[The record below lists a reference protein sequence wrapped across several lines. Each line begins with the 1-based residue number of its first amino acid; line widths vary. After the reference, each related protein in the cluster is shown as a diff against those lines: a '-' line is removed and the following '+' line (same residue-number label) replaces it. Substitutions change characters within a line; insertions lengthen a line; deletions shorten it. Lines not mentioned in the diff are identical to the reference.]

1 MTDLVKKVMCVG
13 AAGMLAL
20 GLVACSDSEKKP
32 SSSGTHVAA
41 TALPSTAKSAL
52 NKGLGGANGKGS
64 APATSGPAPTVTAP
78 ANSNGDA
85 DSKEGVKEDLGNQQS
100 ASIGEGV
107 MTVKSI
113 KDQQVTF
120 KLTGCDQQ
128 EVTIKVGETQMVCGK
143 NRTVNGVLDTSVSYT
158 VETPTST
165 NK

>member
-1 MTDLVKKVMCVG
+1 MTNLVKKVMCVG

-41 TALPSTAKSAL
+41 TSLPSTAKSAL
-52 NKGLGGANGKGS
+52 NKGLGGSKGKGS

-78 ANSNGDA
+78 GNGDA
-85 DSKEGVKEDLGNQQS
+85 DSREGVKEDLGNQQS
-100 ASIGEGV
+100 ASIGEGI

-113 KDQQVTF
+113 KDEQVTF

-128 EVTIKVGETQMVCGK
+128 EVTIKVGETQLVCGK
-143 NRTVNGVLDTSVSYT
+143 NLTVNGVLDSNVSYT

>member
-1 MTDLVKKVMCVG
+1 MTNLVKKVMCVG

-32 SSSGTHVAA
+32 SSGGTHVAA

-52 NKGLGGANGKGS
+52 NKGLGGSKGKGS
-64 APATSGPAPTVTAP
+64 ALATSGPAPTVTAP
-78 ANSNGDA
+78 GNGDA
-85 DSKEGVKEDLGNQQS
+85 DSREGVKEDLGNQQS
-100 ASIGEGV
+100 ASIGEGI

-113 KDQQVTF
+113 KDEQVTF

-128 EVTIKVGETQMVCGK
+128 EVTIKVGETQLVCGK
-143 NRTVNGVLDTSVSYT
+143 NLTVNGVLDTSVSYT

>member
-1 MTDLVKKVMCVG
+1 MTNLVKKVMCVG

-52 NKGLGGANGKGS
+52 NKGLGGSKGS
-64 APATSGPAPTVTAP
+64 TSATSGPAPTVTAP
-78 ANSNGDA
+78 GNGDA
-85 DSKEGVKEDLGNQQS
+85 DSREGVKEDLGNQQS
-100 ASIGEGV
+100 ASIGEGI

-113 KDQQVTF
+113 KDEQVTF

-128 EVTIKVGETQMVCGK
+128 EVTIKVGETQLVCGK
-143 NRTVNGVLDTSVSYT
+143 NLTVNGVLDSNVSYT

>member
-52 NKGLGGANGKGS
+52 NKGLGGSKGS
-64 APATSGPAPTVTAP
+64 TSATPGAAPTVTAP
-78 ANSNGDA
+78 GNGDA
-85 DSKEGVKEDLGNQQS
+85 DSREGVKEDLGNQQS
-100 ASIGEGV
+100 ASIGEGI

-113 KDQQVTF
+113 KDEQVTF

-128 EVTIKVGETQMVCGK
+128 EVTIKVGETQLVCGK
-143 NRTVNGVLDTSVSYT
+143 NLTVNGVLDTSVSYT

>member
-1 MTDLVKKVMCVG
+1 MTNLVKKVMCVG

-52 NKGLGGANGKGS
+52 NKGLGGSKGS
-64 APATSGPAPTVTAP
+64 TSATPGAAPTVTAP
-78 ANSNGDA
+78 GNGDA
-85 DSKEGVKEDLGNQQS
+85 DSREGVKEDLGNQQS

-113 KDQQVTF
+113 KDEQVTF

-128 EVTIKVGETQMVCGK
+128 EVTIKVGETQLVCGK
-143 NRTVNGVLDTSVSYT
+143 NLTVNGVLDTSVSYT

>member
-1 MTDLVKKVMCVG
+1 
-13 AAGMLAL
+13 MLAL

-52 NKGLGGANGKGS
+52 NKGLGGSKGS
-64 APATSGPAPTVTAP
+64 TSATPGAAPTVTAP
-78 ANSNGDA
+78 GNGDA
-85 DSKEGVKEDLGNQQS
+85 DSREGVKEDLGNQQS

-113 KDQQVTF
+113 KDEQVTF

-128 EVTIKVGETQMVCGK
+128 EVTIKVGETQLVCGK
-143 NRTVNGVLDTSVSYT
+143 NLTVNGVLDTSVSYT

>member
-32 SSSGTHVAA
+32 SSGGTHVAA

-52 NKGLGGANGKGS
+52 NKGLGGAKGKGS
-64 APATSGPAPTVTAP
+64 APATSGPAPTITAP
-78 ANSNGDA
+78 TNSN
-85 DSKEGVKEDLGNQQS
+85 EDLGNQQS

-128 EVTIKVGETQMVCGK
+128 EVTIKVGETQLVCGK
-143 NRTVNGVLDTSVSYT
+143 NLTVNGVLDTSVSYT

>member
-1 MTDLVKKVMCVG
+1 MTNLVKKVMCVG

-32 SSSGTHVAA
+32 SSGGTHVAA

-52 NKGLGGANGKGS
+52 NKGLGGSKGS
-64 APATSGPAPTVTAP
+64 TSATATPGAAPTVTAP
-78 ANSNGDA
+78 RNGDA
-85 DSKEGVKEDLGNQQS
+85 DSREGVKEDLGNQQS
-100 ASIGEGV
+100 ASIGEGI

-113 KDQQVTF
+113 KDEQVTF

-128 EVTIKVGETQMVCGK
+128 EVTIKVGETQLVCGK
-143 NRTVNGVLDTSVSYT
+143 NLTVNGVLDTSVSYT

>member
-1 MTDLVKKVMCVG
+1 
-13 AAGMLAL
+13 MLAL

-32 SSSGTHVAA
+32 SSGGTHVAA

-52 NKGLGGANGKGS
+52 NKGLGGSKGS
-64 APATSGPAPTVTAP
+64 TSATATPGAAPTVTAP
-78 ANSNGDA
+78 GNGDA
-85 DSKEGVKEDLGNQQS
+85 DSREGVKEDLGNQQS
-100 ASIGEGV
+100 ASIGEGI

-113 KDQQVTF
+113 KDEQVTF

-128 EVTIKVGETQMVCGK
+128 EVTIKVGETQLVCGK
-143 NRTVNGVLDTSVSYT
+143 NLTVNGVLDTSVSYT

>member
-1 MTDLVKKVMCVG
+1 MTNLVKKVMCVG

-52 NKGLGGANGKGS
+52 NKGLGGSKGS
-64 APATSGPAPTVTAP
+64 TPATPGAAPTVTAP
-78 ANSNGDA
+78 ANGDA
-85 DSKEGVKEDLGNQQS
+85 DSREGVKEDLGNQQS
-100 ASIGEGV
+100 ASIGEGI

-113 KDQQVTF
+113 KDEQVTF

-128 EVTIKVGETQMVCGK
+128 EVTIKVGETQLVCGK
-143 NRTVNGVLDTSVSYT
+143 NLTVNGVLDSNVSYT

>member
-20 GLVACSDSEKKP
+20 GLVACSDSEKNP
-32 SSSGTHVAA
+32 SSGGTHVAA

-52 NKGLGGANGKGS
+52 NKGLGGSKGS
-64 APATSGPAPTVTAP
+64 TSATPGAAPTVTAP
-78 ANSNGDA
+78 GNGDA
-85 DSKEGVKEDLGNQQS
+85 DSREGVKEDLGNQQS
-100 ASIGEGV
+100 ASIGEGI

-113 KDQQVTF
+113 KDEQVTF

-128 EVTIKVGETQMVCGK
+128 EVTIKVGETQLVCGK
-143 NRTVNGVLDTSVSYT
+143 NLTVNGVLDSNVSYT

>member
-1 MTDLVKKVMCVG
+1 
-13 AAGMLAL
+13 MLAL

-32 SSSGTHVAA
+32 SSGGTHVAA

-52 NKGLGGANGKGS
+52 NKGLGGSKGS
-64 APATSGPAPTVTAP
+64 TSATATPGAAPTVTAP
-78 ANSNGDA
+78 GNGDA
-85 DSKEGVKEDLGNQQS
+85 DSREGVKEDLGNQQS

-113 KDQQVTF
+113 KDEQVTF

-128 EVTIKVGETQMVCGK
+128 EVTIKVGETQLVCGK
-143 NRTVNGVLDTSVSYT
+143 NLTVNGVLDSNVSYT
-158 VETPTST
+158 VETPTSA

>member
-1 MTDLVKKVMCVG
+1 MTNLVKKVMCVG
-13 AAGMLAL
+13 VAGMLAL

-32 SSSGTHVAA
+32 SSGGTHVAA

-52 NKGLGGANGKGS
+52 NKGLGGSKGS
-64 APATSGPAPTVTAP
+64 TSATATPGAAPTVTAP
-78 ANSNGDA
+78 GNGDA
-85 DSKEGVKEDLGNQQS
+85 DSREGVKEDLGNQQS

-113 KDQQVTF
+113 KDEQVTF

-128 EVTIKVGETQMVCGK
+128 EVTIKVGETQLVCGK
-143 NRTVNGVLDTSVSYT
+143 NLTVNGVLDSNVSYT

>member
-1 MTDLVKKVMCVG
+1 MTNLVKKVMCVG

-52 NKGLGGANGKGS
+52 NKGLGGSKGKGS

-78 ANSNGDA
+78 GNGDA
-85 DSKEGVKEDLGNQQS
+85 DSREGVKEDLGNQQS
-100 ASIGEGV
+100 ASIGEGI

-113 KDQQVTF
+113 KDEQVTF

-128 EVTIKVGETQMVCGK
+128 EVTIKVGETQLVCGK
-143 NRTVNGVLDTSVSYT
+143 NLTVNGVLDSNVSYT

>member
-52 NKGLGGANGKGS
+52 NKGLGGPKGS
-64 APATSGPAPTVTAP
+64 TSATPGAAPTVTAP
-78 ANSNGDA
+78 GNGDA
-85 DSKEGVKEDLGNQQS
+85 DSREGVKEDLGNQQS
-100 ASIGEGV
+100 ASIGEGI

-113 KDQQVTF
+113 KDEQVTF

-128 EVTIKVGETQMVCGK
+128 EVTIKVGETQLVCGK
-143 NRTVNGVLDTSVSYT
+143 NLTVNGVLDSNVSYT

>member
-1 MTDLVKKVMCVG
+1 
-13 AAGMLAL
+13 MLAL

-32 SSSGTHVAA
+32 SSGGTHVVA

-52 NKGLGGANGKGS
+52 NKGLGGSKGS
-64 APATSGPAPTVTAP
+64 TSATATPGAAPTVTAP
-78 ANSNGDA
+78 GNGDA
-85 DSKEGVKEDLGNQQS
+85 DSREGVKEDLGNQQS

-128 EVTIKVGETQMVCGK
+128 EVTIKVGETQLVCGK
-143 NRTVNGVLDTSVSYT
+143 NLTVNGVLDTSVSYT

>member
-52 NKGLGGANGKGS
+52 NKGLGGSKGS
-64 APATSGPAPTVTAP
+64 TPATPGAAPTVTAP
-78 ANSNGDA
+78 ANGDA
-85 DSKEGVKEDLGNQQS
+85 DSREGVREDLGNQQS
-100 ASIGEGV
+100 ASIGEGI

-113 KDQQVTF
+113 KDEQVTF

-128 EVTIKVGETQMVCGK
+128 EVTIKVGETQLVCGK
-143 NRTVNGVLDTSVSYT
+143 NLTVNGVLDSNVSYT

>member
-1 MTDLVKKVMCVG
+1 
-13 AAGMLAL
+13 MLAL

-52 NKGLGGANGKGS
+52 NKGLGGSKGKGS
-64 APATSGPAPTVTAP
+64 APATSGPAPTVTTP
-78 ANSNGDA
+78 GNGDA
-85 DSKEGVKEDLGNQQS
+85 DSREGVKEDLGNQQS

-113 KDQQVTF
+113 KDEQVTF

-128 EVTIKVGETQMVCGK
+128 EVTIKVGETQLVCGK
-143 NRTVNGVLDTSVSYT
+143 NLTVNGVLDTSVSYT

>member
-1 MTDLVKKVMCVG
+1 
-13 AAGMLAL
+13 MLAL

-32 SSSGTHVAA
+32 SSGGTHVAA

-52 NKGLGGANGKGS
+52 NKGLGGSKGS
-64 APATSGPAPTVTAP
+64 TSATPGAAPTVTAP
-78 ANSNGDA
+78 GNGDA
-85 DSKEGVKEDLGNQQS
+85 DSREGVKEDLGNQQS

-113 KDQQVTF
+113 KDEQVTF

-128 EVTIKVGETQMVCGK
+128 EVTIKVGETQLVCGK
-143 NRTVNGVLDTSVSYT
+143 NLTVNGVLDSNVSYT

>member
-52 NKGLGGANGKGS
+52 NKGLGGSKGS
-64 APATSGPAPTVTAP
+64 TPATPGAAPTVP
-78 ANSNGDA
+78 GNGDA
-85 DSKEGVKEDLGNQQS
+85 DSREGVKEDLGNQQS
-100 ASIGEGV
+100 ASIGEGI

-113 KDQQVTF
+113 KDEQVTF

-128 EVTIKVGETQMVCGK
+128 EVTIKVGETQLVCGK
-143 NRTVNGVLDTSVSYT
+143 NLTVNGVLDSNVSYT

>member
-32 SSSGTHVAA
+32 SSGGTHVAA

-52 NKGLGGANGKGS
+52 NKGLGGSKGS
-64 APATSGPAPTVTAP
+64 TSATATPGAAPTDTAP
-78 ANSNGDA
+78 GNGDA
-85 DSKEGVKEDLGNQQS
+85 DSREGVKEDLGNQQS

-113 KDQQVTF
+113 KDEQVTF

-128 EVTIKVGETQMVCGK
+128 EVTIKVGETQLVCGK
-143 NRTVNGVLDTSVSYT
+143 NLTVNGVLDSNVSYT
-158 VETPTST
+158 VETPTSA

>member
-1 MTDLVKKVMCVG
+1 MTNLVKKVICVG

-32 SSSGTHVAA
+32 SSGGTHVAA

-52 NKGLGGANGKGS
+52 NKGLGGSKGS
-64 APATSGPAPTVTAP
+64 TSATATPGAAPTVTAP
-78 ANSNGDA
+78 GNGDA
-85 DSKEGVKEDLGNQQS
+85 DSREGVKEDLGNQQS

-113 KDQQVTF
+113 KDEQVTF

-128 EVTIKVGETQMVCGK
+128 EVTIKVGETQLVCGK
-143 NRTVNGVLDTSVSYT
+143 NLTVNGVLDTSVSYT

>member
-1 MTDLVKKVMCVG
+1 MTNLVKKVMCVG

-52 NKGLGGANGKGS
+52 NKGLGGSKGS
-64 APATSGPAPTVTAP
+64 TSATPGAAPTVTAP
-78 ANSNGDA
+78 GNGDA
-85 DSKEGVKEDLGNQQS
+85 DSREGVKEDLGNQQS
-100 ASIGEGV
+100 ASIGEGI

-113 KDQQVTF
+113 KDEQVTF

-128 EVTIKVGETQMVCGK
+128 EVTIKVGETQLVCGK
-143 NRTVNGVLDTSVSYT
+143 NLTVNGVLDTSVSYT

>member
-13 AAGMLAL
+13 AVGMLAL

-52 NKGLGGANGKGS
+52 NKGLGGSKGS
-64 APATSGPAPTVTAP
+64 APATPGAAPTVTAP
-78 ANSNGDA
+78 GNGDA
-85 DSKEGVKEDLGNQQS
+85 DSREGVKEDLGNQQS
-100 ASIGEGV
+100 ASIGEGI

-113 KDQQVTF
+113 KDEQVTF

-128 EVTIKVGETQMVCGK
+128 EVTIKVGETQLVCGK
-143 NRTVNGVLDTSVSYT
+143 NLTVNGVLDSNVSYT

>member
-1 MTDLVKKVMCVG
+1 MTNLVKKVMCVG

-32 SSSGTHVAA
+32 SSGGTHVAA

-52 NKGLGGANGKGS
+52 NKGLGGTKGS
-64 APATSGPAPTVTAP
+64 TSATATPGAAPTVTAP
-78 ANSNGDA
+78 GNGDA
-85 DSKEGVKEDLGNQQS
+85 DSREGVKEDLGNQQS

-113 KDQQVTF
+113 KDEQVTF

-128 EVTIKVGETQMVCGK
+128 EVTIKVGETQLVCGK
-143 NRTVNGVLDTSVSYT
+143 NLTVNGVLDTSVSYT

>member
-1 MTDLVKKVMCVG
+1 MTNLVKKVMCVG

-52 NKGLGGANGKGS
+52 NKGLGGPKGS
-64 APATSGPAPTVTAP
+64 TSATSGPAPTVTAP
-78 ANSNGDA
+78 GNGDA
-85 DSKEGVKEDLGNQQS
+85 DSREGVKEDLGNQQS
-100 ASIGEGV
+100 ASIGEGI

-113 KDQQVTF
+113 KDEQVTF

-128 EVTIKVGETQMVCGK
+128 EVTIKVGETQLVCGK
-143 NRTVNGVLDTSVSYT
+143 NLTVNGVLDSNVSYT

>member
-1 MTDLVKKVMCVG
+1 MTNLVKKVMCVG

-52 NKGLGGANGKGS
+52 NKGLGGSKGS
-64 APATSGPAPTVTAP
+64 ASATPGAAPTVTAP
-78 ANSNGDA
+78 GNGDA
-85 DSKEGVKEDLGNQQS
+85 DSREGVKEDLGNQQS
-100 ASIGEGV
+100 ASIGEGI

-113 KDQQVTF
+113 KDEQVTF

-128 EVTIKVGETQMVCGK
+128 EVTIKVGETQLVCGK
-143 NRTVNGVLDTSVSYT
+143 NLTVNGVLDTSVSYT

>member
-1 MTDLVKKVMCVG
+1 
-13 AAGMLAL
+13 MLAL
-20 GLVACSDSEKKP
+20 GLIACSDSEKKP
-32 SSSGTHVAA
+32 SSGGTHVAA

-52 NKGLGGANGKGS
+52 NKGLGGSKGS
-64 APATSGPAPTVTAP
+64 TSATATPGAAPTVTAP
-78 ANSNGDA
+78 GNGDA
-85 DSKEGVKEDLGNQQS
+85 DSREGVKEDLGNQQS

-113 KDQQVTF
+113 KDEQVTF

-128 EVTIKVGETQMVCGK
+128 EVTIKVGETQLVCGK
-143 NRTVNGVLDTSVSYT
+143 NLTVNGVLDTSVSYT

>member
-32 SSSGTHVAA
+32 SSGGTHVAA

-52 NKGLGGANGKGS
+52 NKGLGGSKGS
-64 APATSGPAPTVTAP
+64 TSATPGAAPTVTAP
-78 ANSNGDA
+78 GNGDA
-85 DSKEGVKEDLGNQQS
+85 DSREGVKEDLGNQQS
-100 ASIGEGV
+100 ASIGEGI

-113 KDQQVTF
+113 KDEQVTF

-128 EVTIKVGETQMVCGK
+128 EVTIKVGETQLVCGK
-143 NRTVNGVLDTSVSYT
+143 NLTVNGVLDTSVSYT

>member
-32 SSSGTHVAA
+32 SSGGTHVAA

-52 NKGLGGANGKGS
+52 NKGLGGSKGS
-64 APATSGPAPTVTAP
+64 TSGAATPGAAPTVTAP
-78 ANSNGDA
+78 GNGDA
-85 DSKEGVKEDLGNQQS
+85 DSREGVKEDLGNQQS
-100 ASIGEGV
+100 ASIGEGI

-113 KDQQVTF
+113 KDEQVTF

-128 EVTIKVGETQMVCGK
+128 EVTIKVGETQLVCGK
-143 NRTVNGVLDTSVSYT
+143 NLTVNGVLDTSVSYT

>member
-1 MTDLVKKVMCVG
+1 MTNLVKKVMCVG

-52 NKGLGGANGKGS
+52 NKGLGGSKGKGS
-64 APATSGPAPTVTAP
+64 ALATSGPAPTVTAP
-78 ANSNGDA
+78 GNGDA
-85 DSKEGVKEDLGNQQS
+85 DSREGVKEDLGNQQS

-113 KDQQVTF
+113 KDEQVTF

-128 EVTIKVGETQMVCGK
+128 EVTIKVGETQLVCGK
-143 NRTVNGVLDTSVSYT
+143 NLTVNGVLDTSVSYT

>member
-52 NKGLGGANGKGS
+52 NKGLGGSKGS
-64 APATSGPAPTVTAP
+64 TPATPGAAPTVTAP
-78 ANSNGDA
+78 ANGDA
-85 DSKEGVKEDLGNQQS
+85 DSREGVKEDLGNQQS
-100 ASIGEGV
+100 ASIGEGI

-113 KDQQVTF
+113 KDEQVTF

-128 EVTIKVGETQMVCGK
+128 EVTIKVGETQLVCGK
-143 NRTVNGVLDTSVSYT
+143 NLTVNGVLDSNVSYT

>member
-1 MTDLVKKVMCVG
+1 MTNLVKKVMCVG

-52 NKGLGGANGKGS
+52 NKGLGGSKGS
-64 APATSGPAPTVTAP
+64 TSATSGPAPTVTAP
-78 ANSNGDA
+78 GNGDA
-85 DSKEGVKEDLGNQQS
+85 DSREGVKEDLGNQQS

-113 KDQQVTF
+113 KDEQVTF

-128 EVTIKVGETQMVCGK
+128 EVTIKVGETQLVCGK
-143 NRTVNGVLDTSVSYT
+143 NLTVNGVLDTSVSYT

>member
-1 MTDLVKKVMCVG
+1 MTNLVKKVMCVG

-32 SSSGTHVAA
+32 SSGGTHVAA

-52 NKGLGGANGKGS
+52 NKVLGGSKGS
-64 APATSGPAPTVTAP
+64 TSATATPGAAPTVTAP
-78 ANSNGDA
+78 GNGDA
-85 DSKEGVKEDLGNQQS
+85 DSREGVKEDLGNQQS

-113 KDQQVTF
+113 KDEQVTF

-128 EVTIKVGETQMVCGK
+128 EVTIKVGETQLVCGK
-143 NRTVNGVLDTSVSYT
+143 NLTVNGVLDTSVSYT

>member
-1 MTDLVKKVMCVG
+1 
-13 AAGMLAL
+13 MLAL

-32 SSSGTHVAA
+32 SSGGTHVAA

-52 NKGLGGANGKGS
+52 NKGLGGSKGS
-64 APATSGPAPTVTAP
+64 TSATPGAAPTVTAP
-78 ANSNGDA
+78 GNGDA
-85 DSKEGVKEDLGNQQS
+85 DSREGVKEDLGNQQS

-113 KDQQVTF
+113 KDEQVTF

-128 EVTIKVGETQMVCGK
+128 EVTIKVGETQLVCGK
-143 NRTVNGVLDTSVSYT
+143 NLTVNGVLDSNVSYT
-158 VETPTST
+158 VETPTSA

>member
-52 NKGLGGANGKGS
+52 NKGLGGSKGS
-64 APATSGPAPTVTAP
+64 TSATATPGAAPTVTAP
-78 ANSNGDA
+78 GNGDA
-85 DSKEGVKEDLGNQQS
+85 DSREGVKEDLGNQQS

-113 KDQQVTF
+113 KDEQVTF

-128 EVTIKVGETQMVCGK
+128 EVTIKVGETQLVCGK
-143 NRTVNGVLDTSVSYT
+143 NLTVNGVLDTSVSYT

>member
-1 MTDLVKKVMCVG
+1 MTNLVKKVMCVG

-32 SSSGTHVAA
+32 SSGGTHVAA

-52 NKGLGGANGKGS
+52 NKGLGGSKGS
-64 APATSGPAPTVTAP
+64 TSATPGTAPTVTAP
-78 ANSNGDA
+78 GNGDA
-85 DSKEGVKEDLGNQQS
+85 DSREGVKEDLGNQQS

-113 KDQQVTF
+113 KDEQVTF

-128 EVTIKVGETQMVCGK
+128 EVTIKVGETQLVCGK
-143 NRTVNGVLDTSVSYT
+143 NLTVNGVLDSNVSYT